1 MIDIEGINYD
11 EMRDRLMCDE
21 DTCRLIIRTFLME
34 VPEKLKNINIETEN
48 ERFITLAH
56 GIKGSCA
63 NISAMEC
70 MECARTLELKARAQG
85 KDACGVELSRLNDL
99 LKKLI
104 NSIETYFAVYDTAC
118 EPDSVEDDIFF
129 LKS

>member
-1 MIDIEGINYD
+1 MIDIEGIDYD
-11 EMRDRLMCDE
+11 EMRERLMCDE
-21 DTCRLIIRTFLME
+21 DTCRLIIRTFLMD
-34 VPEKLKNINIETEN
+34 VSEKLKNINIETEN
-48 ERFITLAH
+48 EGFITLAH

-85 KDACGVELSRLNDL
+85 RAACGAELSRLNDML
-99 LKKLI
+99 TKLI
-104 NSIETYFAVYDTAC
+104 NSIETYFADYDTVR
-118 EPDSVEDDIFF
+118 EPDSAEDDIFF